1 MEWDV
6 GGPFFFHQSHRGMWD
21 DWSIFEGYPGKINIG
36 YSGWESK
43 RWEWMI
49 GIYPKGSIYTKNRD
63 LWCLSVVVH
72 FNSW

>member
-6 GGPFFFHQSHRGMWD
+6 GGPFFFHQSHRGMSD

-49 GIYPKGSIYTKNRD
+49 GIYPKGSIYHD
-63 LWCLSVVVH
+63 IEIFGV
-72 FNSW
+72 